1 MLVQLGNGADNAVVR
16 FLRDSKLTARLV
28 LAWFALFVGAGL
40 ASPLIKPASVQ
51 MVCSASGQMKLVAAD
66 QDEGEVRIATGLDC
80 PLCVSV
86 MPPPALYSPDLAFA
100 SPLAH
105 ALRPPVAAH
114 IAAATAPPLPSR
126 GPPSIS

>member
-1 MLVQLGNGADNAVVR
+1 MR

-28 LAWFALFVGAGL
+28 LAWFALFVGVGL
-40 ASPLIKPASVQ
+40 ASPLIKPESVQ

-66 QDEGEVRIATGLDC
+66 QGEGEVRIASGLDC

-86 MPPPALYSPDLAFA
+86 LPPPVLSSPDFTFA

-105 ALRPPVAAH
+105 GLRPIVAAH

-126 GPPSIS
+126 GPPHLS